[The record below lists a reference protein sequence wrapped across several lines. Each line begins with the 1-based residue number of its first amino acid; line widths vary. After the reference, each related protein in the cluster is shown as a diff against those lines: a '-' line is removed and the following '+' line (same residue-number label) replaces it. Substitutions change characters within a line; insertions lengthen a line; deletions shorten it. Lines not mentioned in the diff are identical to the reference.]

1 MKMTFELGKAPAM
14 TEDQIARMDALEKMP
29 DGKIDY
35 TDIPKMTEDDFRNM
49 VLNSWHKPKKV
60 QVTAR
65 LDSDIVAWLRRSG
78 KGYQTR
84 LNDILKRVMLE
95 DIKTQRAVH

>member
-14 TEDQIARMDALEKMP
+14 TEDQIARLDALEKMP

-35 TDIPKMTEDDFRNM
+35 TEIPKMTEDDFQNM
-49 VLNSWHKPKKV
+49 VLNPWYKPKKV

-84 LNDILKRVMLE
+84 LNAILKRVMLE
-95 DIKTQRAVH
+95 DIKTHRAVY

>member
-14 TEDQIARMDALEKMP
+14 TQEQI
-29 DGKIDY
+29 
-35 TDIPKMTEDDFRNM
+35 
-49 VLNSWHKPKKV
+49 
-60 QVTAR
+60 AR

-84 LNDILKRVMLE
+84 LNAILKRVMLE
-95 DIKTQRAVH
+95 DMKTRRAVYY